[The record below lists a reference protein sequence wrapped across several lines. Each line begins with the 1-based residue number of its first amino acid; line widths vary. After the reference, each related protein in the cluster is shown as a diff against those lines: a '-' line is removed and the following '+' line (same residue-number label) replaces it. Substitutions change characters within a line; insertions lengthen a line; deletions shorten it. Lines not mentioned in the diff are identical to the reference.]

1 MEVVSNLI
9 DQRPNLQTIILHPK
23 ILMYPFELIEP
34 WLWKLNT
41 LKLRF
46 LHADE
51 VEDIT
56 KAFEKLDESGDGKIS
71 IDELSNMCGSG
82 IARYWSYKY
91 GKDYQV
97 QRALL

>member
-1 MEVVSNLI
+1 
-9 DQRPNLQTIILHPK
+9 
-23 ILMYPFELIEP
+23 MYQFELIKP

-46 LHADE
+46 LYADE
-51 VEDIT
+51 VEDIA

-82 IARYWSYKY
+82 IARYWAYKY

-97 QRALL
+97 HRAL